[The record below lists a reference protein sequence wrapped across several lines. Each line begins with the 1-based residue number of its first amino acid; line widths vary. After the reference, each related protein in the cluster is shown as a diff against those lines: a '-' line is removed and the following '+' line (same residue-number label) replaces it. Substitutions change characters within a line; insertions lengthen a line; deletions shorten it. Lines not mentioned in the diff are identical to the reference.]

1 MTGLGDGYDYVTPEQ
16 FIPKKG
22 IPARTGKPP
31 GGNDPG
37 GDGFFRLI
45 LFLMKIPGIRGWL
58 TKADAKICGWHA
70 GIDTGAS
77 RRHILPQN
85 DSSPG
90 KPA

>member
-31 GGNDPG
+31 AGNDPG
-37 GDGFFRLI
+37 GDGFFKLI
-45 LFLMKIPGIRGWL
+45 VFLFKILGFAVWL
-58 TKADAKICGWHA
+58 RKQMQKYADG
-70 GIDTGAS
+70 TLELTPVLQEPYPPRS
-77 RRHILPQN
+77 
-85 DSSPG
+85 DSNPG